1 MGMDG
6 FGGNN
11 SDSSSGKPDGEN
23 DEGSGVTAGSKVKEE
38 AGEPVAG
45 TSKDGTAQ
53 QSGNSSNPAGNAST
67 PKSSNENEYMSSG
80 KSLFFLKKY

>member
-45 TSKDGTAQ
+45 TSKDGWALK
-53 QSGNSSNPAGNAST
+53 SGNSSDPAGNAST

-80 KSLFFLKKY
+80 KCLFFLKKM